1 MELDPAYAM
10 SFIGGADGPTS
21 IFIGHGR
28 LGVIGPIVL
37 LAVILVLLGIVI
49 FALVR
54 SVKKQNKICTIIFSM
69 LTFCFASIL
78 VAGVFFGIRQYQ
90 MQKRIKDYLF
100 DIQLLQDSNEKQ
112 KENPDTALGNG
123 NSELKDENEPQPFFA
138 NLNVGDTIN
147 LRGYF
152 VVFNGYPPNVR
163 FVTDQNEIIGIG
175 MEEWYDD
182 PLVQNILDN
191 QVNAEIIFQ
200 TKSIFKYEGS
210 VDIQYYDKPLMCFS
224 VESIEFI
231 DEPDSTTSY
240 VRGKHVKEDYPS
252 SLTWNGTNAQP
263 ILDTD
268 SKKNYRTII
277 TEASQLPPDFNGKYK
292 IASFGAGTMAHGSFI
307 INLETGV
314 VTEGPTFE
322 YSLDYSIDSN
332 LIIRNPKEDILNFW
346 KDELV
351 GDDDEIPRWSITEY
365 YLFVDDQLT
374 VIDSGYEF

>member
-10 SFIGGADGPTS
+10 GFIGGADGPTS

-37 LAVILVLLGIVI
+37 LAVILVLLGLVI

-54 SVKKQNKICTIIFSM
+54 SIKKQNKACTIIFSV
-69 LTFCFASIL
+69 LTCIFALIL
-78 VAGVFFGIRQYQ
+78 AVGAILGIRQYKLQ
-90 MQKRIKDYLF
+90 QDFKDYMYSLS
-100 DIQLLQDSNEKQ
+100 QVMDSYNEYNDGKQ
-112 KENPDTALGNG
+112 TSNNDTAFEKE
-123 NSELKDENEPQPFFA
+123 SQPFFA
-138 NLNVGDTIN
+138 NLNVGDTVT
-147 LRGYF
+147 LQGYF
-152 VVFNGYPPNVR
+152 CNFNGWPPNIR

-182 PLVQNILDN
+182 PLVNNILDN
-191 QVNAEIIFQ
+191 QANAEIIFQ
-200 TKSIFKYEGS
+200 TKSLFKYQGN
-210 VDIQYYDKPLMCFS
+210 VDIQYYDRPLMCFS
-224 VESIEFI
+224 VESVEFI

-292 IASFGAGTMAHGSFI
+292 IASFGAGTMANGSFI

-322 YSLDYSIDSN
+322 YSLDYSINSN

-346 KDELV
+346 KDEL
-351 GDDDEIPRWSITEY
+351 GEADEIPRWSITEY
-365 YLFVDDQLT
+365 YLFEDNQLT

>member
-1 MELDPAYAM
+1 MDPA
-10 SFIGGADGPTS
+10 FDIGIIGGADGPTS
-21 IFIGHGR
+21 VFIGHGR

-54 SVKKQNKICTIIFSM
+54 SIKKQNKACTIIFSV
-69 LTFCFASIL
+69 LTCIFALIL
-78 VAGVFFGIRQYQ
+78 AVGAILGIRQYKLQ
-90 MQKRIKDYLF
+90 QDFKDYMYSLS
-100 DIQLLQDSNEKQ
+100 QVMDSYNEYNDGKQ
-112 KENPDTALGNG
+112 TSNNDTAF
-123 NSELKDENEPQPFFA
+123 EKEPQPFFA
-138 NLNVGDTIN
+138 NLNVGDTVT

-152 VVFNGYPPNVR
+152 CNFNGWPPNIR

-182 PLVQNILDN
+182 PLVNNILDN
-191 QVNAEIIFQ
+191 QANAEIIFQ
-200 TKSIFKYEGS
+200 TKSLFKYQGN

-224 VESIEFI
+224 VESIDFI

-268 SKKNYRTII
+268 SKKNYRTVI
-277 TEASQLPPDFNGKYK
+277 TKASQLPPDFNGKYK
-292 IASFGAGTMAHGSFI
+292 IASFGAGTMCHGFFI

-332 LIIRNPKEDILNFW
+332 LIIRNPKEEIWDYW

-351 GDDDEIPRWSITEY
+351 GDDGEIPRWSITEY
-365 YLFVDDQLT
+365 YLFEDDQLT

>member
-1 MELDPAYAM
+1 MELDQAYAM

-37 LAVILVLLGIVI
+37 LAVILVLLGLVI

-54 SVKKQNKICTIIFSM
+54 SIKKQNKAYTIIFSV
-69 LTFCFASIL
+69 LTCIFALIL
-78 VAGVFFGIRQYQ
+78 AVGAILGIRQYKLQ
-90 MQKRIKDYLF
+90 QDFKDYMYSLS
-100 DIQLLQDSNEKQ
+100 QVMDSYNEYNDGKQ
-112 KENPDTALGNG
+112 TSNNDTAF
-123 NSELKDENEPQPFFA
+123 ENEPQPFFA

-147 LRGYF
+147 LRGHF
-152 VVFNGYPPNVR
+152 VVFNGYAPNVR

-175 MEEWYDD
+175 MEEWPEDK
-182 PLVQNILDN
+182 LVSNIVDN
-191 QVNAEIIFQ
+191 QLGSEVIFE
-200 TKSIFKYEGS
+200 TSTIFKYEGS

-268 SKKNYRTII
+268 SKKNYRTVI
-277 TEASQLPPDFNGKYK
+277 TKASQLPPDFNGKYK
-292 IASFGAGTMAHGSFI
+292 IASFGARTMCHGFFI

-332 LIIRNPKEDILNFW
+332 LIIRNPKEEIWDYW

-351 GDDDEIPRWSITEY
+351 GDDDEIPRWSITYY
-365 YLFVDDQLT
+365 YLFEDDQLT

>member
-10 SFIGGADGPTS
+10 GFIGGADGPTS

-37 LAVILVLLGIVI
+37 LAVILVLLGLVI

-54 SVKKQNKICTIIFSM
+54 SVKKQNKACTIIFSV
-69 LTFCFASIL
+69 LTCIFALIL
-78 VAGVFFGIRQYQ
+78 AVGAILGIRQYKLQ
-90 MQKRIKDYLF
+90 QDFKDYMYSLS
-100 DIQLLQDSNEKQ
+100 QVMDSYNEYNDGKQ
-112 KENPDTALGNG
+112 TSNNDTAF
-123 NSELKDENEPQPFFA
+123 ENEPQPFFA
-138 NLNVGDTIN
+138 NLNVGDTVT

-152 VVFNGYPPNVR
+152 CNFNGWPPNIR

-191 QVNAEIIFQ
+191 QEEAEVVFQ
-200 TKSIFKYEGS
+200 TKSIFKYQGN
-210 VDIQYYDKPLMCFS
+210 VDIQYYDRPLMCFS
-224 VESIEFI
+224 VESVEFI
-231 DEPDSTTSY
+231 DEPDSTTRLI
-240 VRGKHVKEDYPS
+240 RGKHVKEDYPS

-268 SKKNYRTII
+268 SKKNYRTVI
-277 TEASQLPPDFNGKYK
+277 TKASQLPPDFNGKYK
-292 IASFGAGTMAHGSFI
+292 IASFGAGTMCHGFFI

-332 LIIRNPKEDILNFW
+332 LIIRNPKEEIWDYW

-351 GDDDEIPRWSITEY
+351 GDDDEIPRWSITYY
-365 YLFVDDQLT
+365 YLFEDDQLT